1 MGQVLASRYE
11 IERKLSH
18 GGFGQTYLASDR
30 LLPGN
35 PLCAVKQLNPKVTDP
50 ESMTIAKRLF
60 ETEAQV
66 LQELGK
72 DPHIPQL
79 LAFFEQDNE
88 FYLVQEYIHGHELSR
103 ELGRQKPWS
112 EPATIQLLRD
122 ILLPLISVHERGI
135 IHRDIKP
142 TNLIRRS
149 SDGEI
154 VLIDFGAVKQTF
166 ADMTS
171 ATSRSIAIG
180 SHNYMPSEQ
189 AIGRPKLSSDIYAV
203 GAIAIQALTGKL
215 LVDLPKNPD
224 TENVLWQDF
233 VSVSPELAQILNKMV
248 AYHFGDRYP
257 SAVEALEAID
267 TLPFS
272 PVSRDLSQLQPGRGM
287 ESDAPTAII
296 LQPGSIAKSEVTVAE
311 RSVTRQWPEPI
322 LDLIP
327 IPGGMFLMGPGEE
340 TQSQTRD
347 NFPQRLVQVSP
358 FLMGKYP
365 VTQFQWRQVA
375 SMPQVQRFLDAAPS
389 YVKGDDLPVTMVS
402 WYECQEFCDRLS
414 RYTGNDYRLPSET
427 EWEYACRAGTS
438 TAFHC
443 GDMLTAELA
452 NYDSNGD
459 RDLDDLD
466 REQTTPVGSFPA
478 NPFGLYDMHGNVWEW
493 CHDCWDESDSTEPTS
508 GGTWSSRV
516 LRGGS
521 WNNTAEGCRS
531 WTRYRDAADN
541 RRDTYG
547 FRVASSY

>member
-1 MGQVLASRYE
+1 MGQVLAGRYE

-30 LLPGN
+30 FLPGN
-35 PLCAVKQLNPKVTDP
+35 PQCAVKQLNPKVTDP
-50 ESMTIAKRLF
+50 DSMTIAKRLF
-60 ETEAQV
+60 ETEAQA
-66 LQELGK
+66 LQELGE
-72 DPHIPQL
+72 DPHIPRL
-79 LAFFEQDNE
+79 LAFFEQDGE

-103 ELGRQKPWS
+103 EFRHRKQWS
-112 EPATIQLLRD
+112 EIATIQLLRD
-122 ILLPLISVHERGI
+122 ILLPLVSVHQRGI

-142 TNLIRRS
+142 TNLIRRG

-166 ADMTS
+166 AEITS

-215 LVDLPKNPD
+215 LIDLPKNPD
-224 TENVLWQDF
+224 TENTLWQDF
-233 VSVSPELAQILNKMV
+233 VSVSPELAEILDKMV

-257 SAVEALEAID
+257 SAIEALEAVN

-272 PVSRDLSQLQPGRGM
+272 PVNRTSFGAEPGRET
-287 ESDAPTAII
+287 ESDAPTVMII
-296 LQPGSIAKSEVTVAE
+296 QPGSVAKQEVTVAD
-311 RSVTRQWPEPI
+311 RLVTQQWREPI
-322 LDLIP
+322 LDLIG
-327 IPGGMFLMGPGEE
+327 IPGGTFLMGPGEE

-347 NFPQRLVQVSP
+347 NFPQRLVEVAP
-358 FLMGKYP
+358 FLMGKFS
-365 VTQFQWRQVA
+365 VTQAQWRQVA
-375 SMPQVQRFLDAAPS
+375 LMPQVKRFLDTDPS

-402 WYECQEFCDRLS
+402 WYDCQEFCDRLS
-414 RYTGNDYRLPSET
+414 RYTGSHYRLPSEA

-443 GDMLTAELA
+443 GATLTAELA

-459 RDLDDLD
+459 RDFDDLD

-493 CHDCWDESDSTEPTS
+493 CRDCWDETEVTEPTS

-521 WNNTAEGCRS
+521 WDNTAEGCRS
-531 WTRYRDAADN
+531 WTRYRDAADH
-541 RRDTYG
+541 RSDTYG